1 MLHELIHPLR
11 LLWNGRVL
19 FFLPVWLSIT
29 ALAAVLAARI
39 VPAKATT
46 EVVSRREG
54 RSGRGWLNGST
65 LWILALVLLFGCYV
79 REILVWEDFTYYDNS
94 HFTNETLV
102 GRNVSLQVSP
112 EAGRFWPL
120 GYQEFN
126 ALRHITRSVTGYHA
140 LHIVELVVI
149 CSILL
154 VLDERLSIR
163 GRVWLILLLWI
174 TPSIV
179 ISFSG
184 LIYPEANE
192 VLWIACLAW
201 SVRRFERTNSP
212 AWSVAAVLSAQCLL
226 YYKETACLF
235 VLGFAGGS
243 IVLRCRNDNEPG
255 WNWKRLRDSES
266 RLDICLVG
274 LAGVFV
280 LYYLA
285 VLFPHFGAKYAKDH
299 KLPLLKVM
307 GIYSEIDL
315 LVVLFVIVC
324 ALRAFLMSRGKLEPS
339 RNWDALA
346 LGGILY
352 LGGYVALGM
361 ESSYYL
367 APVDLIAVLYIGRL
381 AILSLSGAG
390 LRTRLGAL
398 VLLLLVCTQDVAL
411 SAFRV
416 YERKNVVHGKALVG
430 EAIKERYEQSPQSVQ
445 RLFFPFA
452 TPFNMLEFA
461 SYLQYIGVPV
471 EQHANGTGS
480 GNGVLLIGKS
490 IQTDGPCGYRTF
502 LCHPGT
508 TPDPGDLVVV
518 LPDDISDVEEINA
531 YRNRSSESVLWYDP
545 WPSISQWERPIVNR
559 LHIESPIF
567 AFRQLPDSWLTASVS
582 VWR

>member
-11 LLWNGRVL
+11 LLWDGRVS
-19 FFLPVWLSIT
+19 FFWPIWLSIT
-29 ALAAVLAARI
+29 ALAAVLAVQI
-39 VPAKATT
+39 VPAKGITA
-46 EVVSRREG
+46 VVSQREG
-54 RSGRGWLNGST
+54 RSHRGWLNGST
-65 LWILALVLLFGCYV
+65 LWALALVLLFGCYV
-79 REILVWEDFTYYDNS
+79 KGIVVWEDFTYYDNS

-112 EAGRFWPL
+112 EGGRFWPL

-126 ALRHITRSVTGYHA
+126 ALRHITHSVTGYHA
-140 LHIVELVVI
+140 LRILELVVI

-154 VLDERLSIR
+154 VLDEQLSIR
-163 GRVWLILLLWI
+163 ARVCLVCMLLI

-179 ISFSG
+179 ISFGG
-184 LIYPEANE
+184 LIYPEANV
-192 VLWIACLAW
+192 VLLIACLVW
-201 SVRRFERTNSP
+201 SVQRFGRANS
-212 AWSVAAVLSAQCLL
+212 AVWSVAAVLFAQCLL

-235 VLGFAGGS
+235 VLGFAVGS
-243 IVLRCRNDNEPG
+243 IVLHCRNDNEPS
-255 WNWKRLRDSES
+255 WNWKRLRDPES
-266 RLDICLVG
+266 RLGICLVG
-274 LAGVFV
+274 LAGAFV
-280 LYYLA
+280 LYYFA
-285 VLFPHFGAKYAKDH
+285 ALFPHFGARYAEDH
-299 KLPLLKVM
+299 KLPLLKVV

-315 LVVLFVIVC
+315 LIVVFVIVC
-324 ALRAFLMSRGKLEPS
+324 AVRAFLMFRGKLEPS
-339 RNWDALA
+339 GNWDALA

-367 APVDLIAVLYIGRL
+367 APVDLIAVLYTGRV
-381 AILSLSGAG
+381 AILSLSGVG
-390 LRTRLGAL
+390 LRTKL
-398 VLLLLVCTQDVAL
+398 VAVSILLLVCTQDLAL

-430 EAIKERYEQSPQSVQ
+430 QAIKDRYEHSPQSVQ

-471 EQHANGTGS
+471 EQQTNGTGS
-480 GNGVLLIGKS
+480 GNAVLLIGKS
-490 IQTDGPCGYRTF
+490 IRSDGPCGYRDF

-508 TPDPGDLVVV
+508 TPDSGDLVVV
-518 LPDDISDVEEINA
+518 LPDDISGVEEMNA

-545 WPSISQWERPIVNR
+545 WLSVSQSMRPIVSR
-559 LHIESPIF
+559 LHVESPIF

>member
-1 MLHELIHPLR
+1 
-11 LLWNGRVL
+11 
-19 FFLPVWLSIT
+19 
-29 ALAAVLAARI
+29 
-39 VPAKATT
+39 
-46 EVVSRREG
+46 
-54 RSGRGWLNGST
+54 
-65 LWILALVLLFGCYV
+65 
-79 REILVWEDFTYYDNS
+79 
-94 HFTNETLV
+94 
-102 GRNVSLQVSP
+102 
-112 EAGRFWPL
+112 
-120 GYQEFN
+120 
-126 ALRHITRSVTGYHA
+126 
-140 LHIVELVVI
+140 
-149 CSILL
+149 
-154 VLDERLSIR
+154 
-163 GRVWLILLLWI
+163 
-174 TPSIV
+174 
-179 ISFSG
+179 
-184 LIYPEANE
+184 
-192 VLWIACLAW
+192 
-201 SVRRFERTNSP
+201 
-212 AWSVAAVLSAQCLL
+212 
-226 YYKETACLF
+226 
-235 VLGFAGGS
+235 
-243 IVLRCRNDNEPG
+243 
-255 WNWKRLRDSES
+255 
-266 RLDICLVG
+266 
-274 LAGVFV
+274 
-280 LYYLA
+280 
-285 VLFPHFGAKYAKDH
+285 
-299 KLPLLKVM
+299 
-307 GIYSEIDL
+307 
-315 LVVLFVIVC
+315 
-324 ALRAFLMSRGKLEPS
+324 
-339 RNWDALA
+339 
-346 LGGILY
+346 
-352 LGGYVALGM
+352 
-361 ESSYYL
+361 
-367 APVDLIAVLYIGRL
+367 LIAVLYIGRL

-480 GNGVLLIGKS
+480 GDGVLLIGKS